1 MLDRVLTDPQLLTL
15 FTEVESI
22 VYSQPLTHI
31 SHDIDDLSA
40 ARGVCVQR
48 PGTGHVCLK
57 GWGGSPAKIEHFPKV
72 PNTLRGWVPHGK
84 MHRR

>member
-1 MLDRVLTDPQLLTL
+1 MHNMHKGDQWIKIVDPT
-15 FTEVESI
+15 
-22 VYSQPLTHI
+22 SQKTGGI
-31 SHDIDDLSA
+31 
-40 ARGVCVQR
+40 QR